1 MPHVPYR
8 DPEDLEA
15 SRRKRL
21 IDPWREHFGYVSLF
35 RKVLLHDP
43 DVLAAWDRYY
53 RGVMT
58 DGEGI
63 SGAEKEVAFVVAA
76 AVDDCP
82 YCIAN
87 HGEWLVE
94 EHGYSMEEF
103 ERLVAGEFE
112 EFSARERAIAIVAAQ
127 LAREPSGVTE
137 EHLAALCEVGF
148 DDGDVVELFVAI
160 CTLLSA
166 SALMQGLDVDPGDA
180 DRDLTAY
187 EPNRESTPDEDSPG
201 NGRD

>member
-1 MPHVPYR
+1 MTHVPYR
-8 DPEDLEA
+8 DPDDLEA
-15 SRRKRL
+15 SQRERL

-43 DVLAAWDRYY
+43 DTLAAWDRYY

-58 DGEGI
+58 DGEDI
-63 SGAEKEVAFVVAA
+63 SGAEKEIAFVVAA

-94 EHGYSMEEF
+94 EHGYSMAEF
-103 ERLVAGEFE
+103 ERLVVGEFE
-112 EFSARERAIAIVAAQ
+112 GFTDRERAVATVAEQ
-127 LAREPSGVTE
+127 LARDPSGVTG
-137 EHLAALCEVGF
+137 EHLRSLREVGF
-148 DDGDVVELFVAI
+148 DDSDIVELFVAI

-180 DRDLTAY
+180 DRDLAAY
-187 EPNRESTPDEDSPG
+187 APD
-201 NGRD
+201 GR